1 MPRSVSVAL
10 APGKGMPWSVVQITS
25 VSSSRPR
32 ASSSSSTAPMPAS
45 SERALAL
52 KAAMSR
58 RISEVSGS
66 PGGGATQR
74 SSPSAAVKNSRWV
87 SKKPTDRKK
96 GRRWVRRRRSIV
108 TGATSVARV
117 VAILTTSS

>member
-1 MPRSVSVAL
+1 MPRSVRVAL
-10 APGKGMPWSVVQITS
+10 APGKGIPWSVVQMTR
-25 VSSSRPR
+25 VSSLRPR

-45 SERALAL
+45 RERALAL

-58 RISEVSGS
+58 RISGVSGRCA
-66 PGGGATQR
+66 GTAAQR
-74 SSPSAAVKNSRWV
+74 SSPSAGRKNSRWV
-87 SKKPTDRKK
+87 SKKPTDRKN
-96 GRRWVRRRRSIV
+96 GRRWARRSRSMV